1 MNREDIRNREDYIN
15 YILLQ
20 LYPKLHPIKFGEF
33 FLELMP
39 DGGLDSFR
47 DLLDGLTESGLLNRI
62 SQPGPPIAALPGRNE
77 LDLRYSISMEG
88 IQHLKDE
95 GLIEN
100 KKKLNNKPVADLL
113 EKEVFVTY
121 SWDTQEHNEKVISFT
136 DFLRDEGFNAEM
148 DVMHSQMQS
157 ALDFTKMMHQIMTDY
172 KKVIVVLSR
181 GYKAKAEAFKGG
193 VGSEYNLILK
203 DMEAH
208 PNKYILVSFEG
219 IHDDIF
225 PLFFKGRQVIDLS
238 DRTHLND
245 LFAKLKDEPLINFS
259 PVGTKKPDVT
269 KKEIAKFNLA
279 EKNLEILG
287 LISHVNNSSQFAQE
301 YTNIEFDLSLE
312 FKNPTEEVFSDYS
325 IEVHY
330 PVNATGFDVNGRIQ
344 GEHKIVTYD
353 NPPKIFAGQTR
364 TSKLESLIIRDNNV
378 RKVLSTSLK
387 IKVFTEKGTVE
398 KDFPLTGTLTVKN
411 NYGQEL
417 ILTPEMFRR

>member
-1 MNREDIRNREDYIN
+1 
-15 YILLQ
+15 
-20 LYPKLHPIKFGEF
+20 
-33 FLELMP
+33 
-39 DGGLDSFR
+39 
-47 DLLDGLTESGLLNRI
+47 
-62 SQPGPPIAALPGRNE
+62 
-77 LDLRYSISMEG
+77 
-88 IQHLKDE
+88 
-95 GLIEN
+95 
-100 KKKLNNKPVADLL
+100 
-113 EKEVFVTY
+113 
-121 SWDTQEHNEKVISFT
+121 
-136 DFLRDEGFNAEM
+136 
-148 DVMHSQMQS
+148 
-157 ALDFTKMMHQIMTDY
+157 
-172 KKVIVVLSR
+172 
-181 GYKAKAEAFKGG
+181 
-193 VGSEYNLILK
+193 
-203 DMEAH
+203 
-208 PNKYILVSFEG
+208 VSFEG

-387 IKVFTEKGTVE
+387 IKVFTEKGTIE

>member
-33 FLELMP
+33 FLELIP

-77 LDLRYSISMEG
+77 LDLRYSISVKG

-100 KKKLNNKPVADLL
+100 KKNPNNIPVPDFL

-157 ALDFTKMMHQIMTDY
+157 ALDFTKMMHQAMTDY
-172 KKVIVVLSR
+172 KKVIVVLSS

-203 DMEAH
+203 DMDTH

-219 IHDDIF
+219 IHDEIF

-238 DRTHLND
+238 DRSHLNE
-245 LFAKLKDEPLINFS
+245 LFAKLKGEPLINFS
-259 PVGTKKPDVT
+259 PVGTKKPDVA
-269 KKEIAKFNLA
+269 KKEIAKFRIA

-344 GEHKIVTYD
+344 GEHKIVNYD

-398 KDFPLTGTLTVKN
+398 KDFPLTGTLMVKN
-411 NYGQEL
+411 NYGQEF
-417 ILTPEMFRR
+417 ILTPEMFKR